1 MKPEIEARR
10 AMALTLGFDAFA
22 AFVSMLAAIYA
33 RWIATSG
40 APGSAILTSMTAAT
54 TFAFAAMFSFYVLRV
69 HRQVWR
75 HSGWPDALRVIQAV
89 GLTALIFL
97 PLMFIWNRLIG
108 FPRSSLPIALTI
120 WVALLFIG
128 RMVALS
134 RSTRQPFQIFRSVR
148 ADAPQA
154 ILVANASEAADV
166 LRDLQATKGGAPVRI
181 LGLIET
187 DGAEPGRAIRGATVF
202 GGISELGK
210 MLDVL
215 AVRYGT
221 TPWVAVAGT
230 VRTKETMNA
239 VLETAT
245 QHGSEVMALG
255 SDREGLHLQHV
266 RPADLLAR
274 PQRKLNDQPLRELFE
289 GKRVFVTGAGGT
301 IGSQLVEQCARLGV
315 SHLTLYD
322 ASEFNLYEIDLT
334 LREQFPDLGAHA
346 QIGDVRDKTRLRNA
360 VQRARPN
367 IMIHAA
373 ALKHVP
379 LMELNPCEA
388 ILTNVGG
395 AVNAID
401 VAIEC
406 GLERFVFI
414 STDKAVDPDNVMGA
428 TKRLAELALAYR
440 AKGTQLAVSMVRFGN
455 VLGSSGSVVPLFE
468 RQIAAGGPLTLTDDQ
483 VSRYFMTVEEA
494 AALVLQ
500 GTAHNGKPGDSSLY
514 VLDMGEPIRIRTLA
528 EAMIRMKGMV
538 PYQEIS
544 IKTTGLRPGEKMH
557 EELTYADE
565 RLISTGVDGL
575 NKVTP
580 QSRKAEPVGF
590 SSQLERLL
598 KLAGERQSD
607 EALQILGQ
615 LVPAYT
621 PPDYGQQVTQ
631 MR

>member
-1 MKPEIEARR
+1 MRPEFEAKR
-10 AMALTLGFDAFA
+10 AMALTLGFDALA
-22 AFVSMLAAIYA
+22 AFGSMLIAIYA
-33 RWIATSG
+33 RWLSTSG
-40 APGSAILTSMTAAT
+40 APDSALVTAVSAAS
-54 TFAFAAMFSFYVLRV
+54 TFALAALVSFYVLRV

-75 HSGWPDALRVIQAV
+75 HSGWPDALRIIQAV
-89 GLTALIFL
+89 CLTALIFL
-97 PLMFIWNRLIG
+97 PIMFVWNRLVG
-108 FPRSSLPIALTI
+108 FPRSSLPLAVIVWLTL
-120 WVALLFIG
+120 VFLG

-134 RSTRQPFQIFRSVR
+134 RSTRQPFQIFRSAR
-148 ADAPQA
+148 ADAPPA
-154 ILVANASEAADV
+154 ILVASANEAADV
-166 LRDLQATKGGAPVRI
+166 LRDLRATKGGAPVRI
-181 LGLIET
+181 LGIIET

-202 GGISELGK
+202 GGLSELGK
-210 MLDVL
+210 MLDLL
-215 AVRYGT
+215 AVRYGA
-221 TPWVAVAGT
+221 TPWVAVAGNI
-230 VRTKETMNA
+230 RTNATMNS

-255 SDREGLHLQHV
+255 SDREGLRLQRV

-274 PQRKLNDQPLRELFE
+274 PQKMLDAQPLRDLLKD
-289 GKRVFVTGAGGT
+289 KRVFVTGAGGT
-301 IGSQLVEQCARLGV
+301 IGSELVEQCASLGV
-315 SHLTLYD
+315 SHITLYD

-334 LREQFPDLGAHA
+334 LRERFPDLDAYA
-346 QIGDVRDKTRLRNA
+346 QIGDVRDKIRLREA
-360 VQRARPN
+360 IKRARPH
-367 IMIHAA
+367 ILIHAA

-494 AALVLQ
+494 ASLVLQ

-538 PYQEIS
+538 PYQEIK
-544 IKTTGLRPGEKMH
+544 IKTTGLRPGEKLH
-557 EELTYADE
+557 EELTYSDE
-565 RLISTGVDGL
+565 RLISTGIEGL

-580 QSRKAEPVGF
+580 QSRKVEPVGF
-590 SSQLERLL
+590 SSRLERLL
-598 KLAGERQSD
+598 STAGERD
-607 EALQILGQ
+607 AEGALQILAQ
-615 LVPAYT
+615 LVPTYD
-621 PPDYGQQVTQ
+621 PPTYDQQVKQT
-631 MR
+631 R